1 MNKKKATMIIL
12 AMRKSRF
19 IGVIG
24 LADRMQGGILTPT
37 EIGAKGHWPHY
48 FEVVYFSHDRA
59 DSNESHSQVPPPT
72 WDHASHGL
80 QF

>member
-1 MNKKKATMIIL
+1 MIIL

-24 LADRMQGGILTPT
+24 LAERLQGRILTPT

-48 FEVVYFSHDRA
+48 FAVVYFSHVRSDR
-59 DSNESHSQVPPPT
+59 NESDTQILPST
-72 WDHASHGL
+72 WDPVSYGL
-80 QF
+80 QI